1 MTDNGDLDSV
11 APLSTDE
18 REALDGLT
26 AGLRRVFGT
35 RLHSVSAYGLHEPS
49 ASPRAVHSIALVERL
64 TFQDLSACAP
74 LTVTWRRTSLAV
86 PLILE
91 REEFLRTL
99 DVFPLEYGDIIA
111 QHVVIAGSDPF
122 VDARVSPADIRR
134 ACELSAKSHLIHLR
148 EGFLETGGDAP
159 SVARL
164 IAASAGPFRALLA
177 NIARLADDR
186 RAFPQGDRRAFPQGD
201 RPAFPQGDRNDD
213 VAQTAERQI
222 GIPASVVRD
231 VIGAGSGT
239 QSSITDPTATL
250 SRYIAAVEKVWEYVD
265 TWRTRA

>member
-1 MTDNGDLDSV
+1 MDS
-11 APLSTDE
+11 AARLSTEE
-18 REALDGLT
+18 RDALDGLT
-26 AGLRRVFGT
+26 ADLRRVFGA

-74 LTVTWRRTSLAV
+74 LAVTWRRKSLAV

-91 REEFLRTL
+91 QQEFLRTL

-111 QHVVIAGSDPF
+111 HHVVVAGSDPF

-134 ACELSAKSHLIHLR
+134 ACELGAKSHLIHLR

-159 SVARL
+159 TVARL
-164 IAASAGPFRALLA
+164 IAASAVPFRALLA

-186 RAFPQGDRRAFPQGD
+186 PQGDRLSFQQTDG
-201 RPAFPQGDRNDD
+201 NED
-213 VAQTAERQI
+213 VAQTAERHI

-239 QSSITDPTATL
+239 QSSITDPTASL
-250 SRYIAAVEKVWEYVD
+250 SRYIAAVEKIWEYVD
-265 TWRTRA
+265 GWRGRA

>member
-74 LTVTWRRTSLAV
+74 LAVTWRRTSLAV

-177 NIARLADDR
+177 NIARLADDH
-186 RAFPQGDRRAFPQGD
+186 D
-201 RPAFPQGDRNDD
+201 DD
-213 VAQTAERQI
+213 VADTAERQI